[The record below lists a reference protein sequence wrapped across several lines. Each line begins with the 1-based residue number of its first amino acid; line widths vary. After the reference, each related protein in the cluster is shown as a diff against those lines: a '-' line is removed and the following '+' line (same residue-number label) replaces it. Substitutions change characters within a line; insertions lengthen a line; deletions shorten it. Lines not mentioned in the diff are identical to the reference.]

1 MNAGAAT
8 AVRAPHDTR
17 PNATAT
23 EILAELRHRFAE
35 LPVSYDATPEGA
47 VAVPGET
54 APTGCRVVG
63 AHLAGAATHER
74 CPVLVYGPDSPGAGR
89 AVVAAVDDD
98 SCPGCVIAYAAAE
111 ARRQEVPLRAVYAW
125 TEAEADL
132 AEGYRLSRH
141 DRISDA
147 DRLLTSILYDHL
159 PADAA
164 DEVERQIL
172 HDTDPAH
179 ALVSLSQEAS
189 LLVVAAGSHHAG
201 EALGHI
207 PRALLGRTACPLA
220 VLPTGG
226 PQAPYPDVG

>member
-1 MNAGAAT
+1 M
-8 AVRAPHDTR
+8 
-17 PNATAT
+17 NATAAPT
-23 EILAELRHRFAE
+23 VQAQPNRTAAEILAELRRRFAE
-35 LPVSYDATPEGA
+35 VPVSYEAMPEGA
-47 VAVPGET
+47 GPAPAAT
-54 APTGCRVVG
+54 ARAGWHVVG
-63 AHLAGAATHER
+63 VRRSGSTTHER
-74 CPVLVYGPDSPGAGR
+74 CPVLVYGPEPPSAGR

-98 SCPGCVIAYAAAE
+98 SCPGCVIAYADAE
-111 ARRQEVPLRAVYAW
+111 ARRLGVPLRAVYAW
-125 TEAEADL
+125 TEAGSAVTG
-132 AEGYRLSRH
+132 GYRLSRH
-141 DRISDA
+141 DRMSDA

-164 DEVERQIL
+164 DAVERQIL

-201 EALGHI
+201 EVLGHI

-220 VLPTGG
+220 VLPTGN

>member
-8 AVRAPHDTR
+8 AVRAPHD
-17 PNATAT
+17 PQPHATAA
-23 EILAELRHRFAE
+23 EILAELRRRFAGV
-35 LPVSYDATPEGA
+35 PVSYDAAPEGA
-47 VAVPGET
+47 VAAPPG
-54 APTGCRVVG
+54 TGPAGWRVVASG
-63 AHLAGAATHER
+63 TATAEQ
-74 CPVLVYGPDSPGAGR
+74 CPVLVYGPAPPTAGR

-98 SCPGCVIAYAAAE
+98 TCPGCVIAYAAAE
-111 ARRQEVPLRAVYAW
+111 AHRQGVPLRAVYAW
-125 TEAEADL
+125 TETGATVAG
-132 AEGYRLSRH
+132 GYRLTRH

-147 DRLLTSILYDHL
+147 DRLLASILYDHL

-179 ALVSLSQEAS
+179 ALVSLSREAS

-201 EALGHI
+201 EVLGHI

-220 VLPTGG
+220 VVPTGG
-226 PQAPYPDVG
+226 PRAPYPDVG